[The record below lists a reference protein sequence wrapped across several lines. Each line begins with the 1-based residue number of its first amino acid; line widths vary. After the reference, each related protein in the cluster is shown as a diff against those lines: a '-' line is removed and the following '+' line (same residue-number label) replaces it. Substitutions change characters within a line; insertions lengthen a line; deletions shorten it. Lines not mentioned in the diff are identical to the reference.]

1 MAYRGNNITR
11 SAVPRRRRVLRSITG
26 NLEYTGRT
34 FMGMADI
41 AMGRIMADGNN
52 LQCGKYRCE

>member
-1 MAYRGNNITR
+1 
-11 SAVPRRRRVLRSITG
+11 V
-26 NLEYTGRT
+26 RT